1 MRGTKEML
9 PRWKRAQMQIDRH
22 LGEPLGR
29 LYVAKA
35 FPASAKERVRQ
46 LVDNLRTAY
55 RHRLQS
61 AEWMSPETRAT
72 AIAKLDAIHLKLGY
86 PDKWRDYSALALQP
100 DSYVLNAFRTAAFNE
115 HFWLAK
121 LGGPVDHS
129 LWEMTPPTVNAY
141 YDPTLNEI
149 VFPAGI
155 LQPPF
160 FQSDADAAAN
170 YGSIGA
176 VIGHEMTHGFDDQGS
191 KFDATGNLHDWW
203 TPADRARYTAR
214 TDKIVQQFNACIAL
228 DDLHVNGK
236 LTLGENIAD
245 LGGVTIAY
253 DAYHESL
260 NGPPEKTAPII
271 DGLTGDQRFFLA
283 YAISWRGIYRPAYLR
298 QLLRTNPHSPDEFR
312 ANIPLSNLTP
322 FYEAFHLTPDN
333 KMYRTPEARAA
344 VW

>member
-1 MRGTKEML
+1 
-9 PRWKRAQMQIDRH
+9 MQIDRH

-35 FPASAKERVRQ
+35 FPPSAKERIQQ
-46 LVDNLRTAY
+46 LVDNMRTAY

-61 AEWMSPETRAT
+61 VDWMSPETRAI

-86 PDKWRDYSALALQP
+86 PDKWRDFSALVIQP
-100 DSYVLNAFRTAAFNE
+100 DSYVLNALRAATFNE

-129 LWEMTPPTVNAY
+129 LWDMTPPTVNAY

-160 FQSDADAAAN
+160 FQPDADDAVN

-191 KFDATGNLHDWW
+191 KYNATGNLHDWW

-214 TDKIVQQFNACIAL
+214 TDKIVQEFNACIGV
-228 DDLHVNGK
+228 DDIHVNGK

-245 LGGVTIAY
+245 LGGLTIAY

-260 NGPPEKTAPII
+260 HGRPAPTI
-271 DGLTGDQRFFLA
+271 DGLTGDQRFFLG
-283 YAISWRGIYRPAYLR
+283 YAISWRGIYRSAYLR

-312 ANIPLSNLTP
+312 TNIPLSNLTP
-322 FYEAFHLTPDN
+322 FYDAFGLTPES
-333 KMYRTPEARAA
+333 KMYRTPENRAA